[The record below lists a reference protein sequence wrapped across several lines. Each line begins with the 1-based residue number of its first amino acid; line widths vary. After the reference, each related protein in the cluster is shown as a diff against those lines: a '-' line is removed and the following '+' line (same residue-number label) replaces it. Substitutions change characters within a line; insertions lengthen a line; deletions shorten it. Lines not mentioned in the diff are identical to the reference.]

1 MFDEVMDSINS
12 SGYDVEAY
20 KQKKKEQKE
29 KAYKLIDE
37 ALEELKTSH
46 EAFEQYLSVQS
57 NFDAYTP
64 RNALLIAKQ
73 NPAATQVKEWN
84 KWKETGVTFNSKYPK
99 KILLLDPKEPITTPD
114 GKKITRIYAKEVIDV
129 SETNTRIATR
139 SYDKEFVLK
148 ALLSKS
154 PVPFKKSDIE
164 ANGKI
169 CEWNQT
175 DKIIYVWDNDNPD
188 LLIQSVATEI
198 AKVHLLDDYGEID
211 EDKAVCVSYMVCKK
225 YGIEPQMNVT
235 DKMVEKYSKMD
246 TKDIAEDL
254 TSFKNVLSD
263 MNNDIDRYL
272 EEKSKSSKTKE
283 QER

>member
-1 MFDEVMDSINS
+1 MFDEVMESINND
-12 SGYDVEAY
+12 GYDVEAY
-20 KQKKKEQKE
+20 KQRKDELKKK
-29 KAYKLIDE
+29 AYSIIEE
-37 ALEELKTSH
+37 ALGELKTSP
-46 EAFEQYLSVQS
+46 EAFMQYLSLQS
-57 NFDAYTP
+57 RFDAYTP

-73 NPAATQVKEWN
+73 NPEATQVKEWK

-129 SETNTRIATR
+129 SETNTRVATR

-211 EDKAVCVSYMVCKK
+211 ENKAICVSYMVCKK